1 MKFNIQKFGGTSV
14 ASPSLREK
22 VIAKVIKSHQEGY
35 SPVVVVSAMG
45 RRGDPYATDT
55 LINFV
60 KEIHQSI
67 PPRELDMLMGCGEI
81 ISGVTMVN
89 TLNKHGYRSVFLTG
103 GQGGIITDNNYND
116 ARIIEVNPQNIV
128 KYAEEGYI
136 VVVAGFQGIT
146 REGDITTLG
155 RGGSDTTAAALGAA
169 LHAESIEIYT
179 DVDGIMTAD
188 PRIVKN
194 ARTLDVVT
202 YNEIRHLAYEGAKV
216 IHPRAVEIA
225 MQHNIPL
232 RVKCTFSDD
241 PGTLVISNN
250 ELSKYDIIHHR
261 PITGITHIPNLTQIK
276 VFTKDYPH
284 IENVQLKIF
293 KAIYMANISV
303 DFINIHPHAVIF
315 TVKDFI
321 GDTVIQIL
329 EKIGIK
335 AEVIIN
341 CAKIA
346 AVGAGMTGV
355 PGVMANIIEA
365 LTKVDVQV
373 LQSADSYTTI
383 WCLVKNDDME
393 KAVQALHEHFKLNL

>member
-1 MKFNIQKFGGTSV
+1 MKFIIQKFGGTSV
-14 ASPSLREK
+14 ASPSLREQ
-22 VIAKVIKSHQEGY
+22 VIAKIIKAHKEGY

-45 RRGDPYATDT
+45 RSGDPYATDT

-60 KEIHQSI
+60 KEINHAI
-67 PPRELDMLMGCGEI
+67 PPRELDILMGCGEI

-89 TLNKHGYRSVFLTG
+89 TLEKYGYKSAFLTG
-103 GQGGIITDNNYND
+103 GQAGIVTDNNHND
-116 ARIIEVNPQNIV
+116 ARILEVNPQNII
-128 KYAEEGYI
+128 KYAEKDHI
-136 VVVAGFQGIT
+136 VVVAGFQGHT
-146 REGDITTLG
+146 NDGEITTLG
-155 RGGSDTTAAALGAA
+155 RGGSDTTAAALGVA
-169 LHAESIEIYT
+169 LQAEYIEIYT

-202 YNEIRHLAYEGAKV
+202 YNEICHLAYEGAKV

-232 RVKCTFSDD
+232 KVKCTFSDD
-241 PGTLVISNN
+241 PGTLVMSNS
-250 ELSKYDIIHHR
+250 EFSKYDIIYDR
-261 PITGITHIPNLTQIK
+261 PVTGITHIPDLTQIK
-276 VFTKDYPH
+276 VFTKDYPQ
-284 IENVQLKIF
+284 IENIQLKIF
-293 KAIYMANISV
+293 KAIYLADISI

-315 TVKDFI
+315 TVKNNL
-321 GDTVIQIL
+321 GDKVVQIL
-329 EKIGIK
+329 ENMGVK
-335 AEVIIN
+335 AEVINN

-365 LTKVDVQV
+365 LTKVDVQI